1 MGWFKKITKGISKA
15 VKDVGNFADDA
26 LGFDPNGGGFTDVY
40 NIAGMATVGVPVGSI
55 GSAGV
60 NLSRG
65 DVKGALQQGLNGGM
79 AYGAGQL
86 GGGSG
91 QFGDILGGLG
101 GSGNSMGMLSNILGG
116 GMLGGG
122 GGATNMNGLSGIL
135 SGGMGGQS
143 PNVNINQSSP
153 ISKMPILN
161 NQSPLTSRP
170 RKELTEMLL
179 SNLISKQGGVN
190 GFNV

>member
-15 VKDVGNFADDA
+15 VKSVGNFADDA

-40 NIAGMATVGVPVGSI
+40 NIAGMATVGAPVGSI

-86 GGGSG
+86 GGM
-91 QFGDILGGLG
+91 LG

-116 GMLGGG
+116 GS